1 MSTKP
6 TESGKLGFG
15 QQMYLKRSVYAPIV
29 EAFPPSIHFLPSL
42 QHRSHYSSFLAQP
55 YCTSLTA
62 VFPMAEV
69 SRFLPLPALR
79 LATFSMLLLPQQGSL
94 RSSLPLKLHL
104 PLSNGSVRAT
114 WFSLA
119 CARSSAN
126 QQCFLILRHRLRC
139 IDHSL
144 RESSSIFSIQKLHC
158 SSYRSCR
165 NLLIQIAVRQ
175 HFSHSSWDRHL
186 Y

>member
-1 MSTKP
+1 MC
-6 TESGKLGFG
+6 L
-15 QQMYLKRSVYAPIV
+15 MRYVYAPIV
-29 EAFPPSIHFLPSL
+29 EAFPPSTHFSPSP

-79 LATFSMLLLPQQGSL
+79 LATFSMLLLPQQGSP

-139 IDHSL
+139 VDHSL